1 MMPCCRI
8 ESINSSNASRAKSLR
23 GCNALGTMVAKS
35 IWCTL
40 SANSSP
46 SLRAATEGAPISAP
60 RPLPRPDRAMRLR
73 LPELPQQRKQQ
84 SAPISPAMQH
94 LGERSS
100 TTFGEARRF
109 LKKILKKV
117 LTFIGE
123 IRYQRG
129 WLQKQTRDFCP
140 VGFFVRLESSDQKQK

>member
-46 SLRAATEGAPISAP
+46 SLRAATEGVPISAP

-84 SAPISPAMQH
+84 SAPISPAIP
-94 LGERSS
+94 
-100 TTFGEARRF
+100 TFGRAELYNVGGGEAL
-109 LKKILKKV
+109 LKKNSKKSIDIHRRNSV
-117 LTFIGE
+117 S
-123 IRYQRG
+123 
-129 WLQKQTRDFCP
+129 TRVAPKTDKGLLPGRVFCLFG
-140 VGFFVRLESSDQKQK
+140 VQ